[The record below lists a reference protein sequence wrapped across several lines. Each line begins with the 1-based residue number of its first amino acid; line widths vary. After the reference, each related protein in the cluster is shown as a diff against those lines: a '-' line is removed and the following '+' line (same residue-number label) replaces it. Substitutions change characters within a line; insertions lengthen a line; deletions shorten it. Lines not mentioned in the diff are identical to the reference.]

1 MFAMKTTER
10 TIYSDIDRTKEH
22 LFIYFLTELITDIL
36 SNVIPKI
43 KSSLLFQA
51 T

>member
-22 LFIYFLTELITDIL
+22 LFIYFLTDL
-36 SNVIPKI
+36 SQI
-43 KSSLLFQA
+43 SYRMLFQK
-51 T
+51 